1 MTDTENLFKYAASIA
16 YFCTCEYDL
25 LNMTYSVQLV
35 TYWTKQSL
43 AWKERNKMGG
53 MGFYQP
59 NHTRHMCV
67 LVPTQDLYF
76 YVQ

>member
-43 AWKERNKMGG
+43 A
-53 MGFYQP
+53 
-59 NHTRHMCV
+59 
-67 LVPTQDLYF
+67 
-76 YVQ
+76 